1 MGQTYDL
8 PQERSNM
15 TYKFTIK
22 GTLPNLNDYIKA
34 LNSNRHKGNAL
45 KQGTEDIIIWQAKP
59 QLRGIHIK
67 GLVLI
72 KYDFYEPN
80 KKRDLDNVSSFA
92 RKTIQDSL
100 VKMGVLENDG
110 WKNILG
116 SSEQF
121 YCDRENP
128 RIEVTIMEAGD

>member
-1 MGQTYDL
+1 
-8 PQERSNM
+8 M

-34 LNSNRHKGNAL
+34 LNSSRYKGNAL
-45 KQGTEDIIIWQAKP
+45 KQDTEDIIIWQAKP
-59 QLRGIHIK
+59 QLRGVHIK
-67 GLVLI
+67 KLVLI

-92 RKTIQDSL
+92 KKTIQDSL

-128 RIEVTIMEAGD
+128 RIEVTIVEVGD

>member
-1 MGQTYDL
+1 
-8 PQERSNM
+8 M
-15 TYKFTIK
+15 TYKFIIQ
-22 GTLPNLNDYIKA
+22 GRLPGLNDYIDA
-34 LNSNRHKGNAL
+34 LNSNRHKGNKL
-45 KQGTEDIIIWQAKP
+45 KQDTEDTIIWQIKP
-59 QLRGIHIK
+59 QLRGVHIK
-67 GLVLI
+67 KPVLI

-121 YCDRENP
+121 YCDRKNP
-128 RIEVTIMEAGD
+128 RIEVTIVEVGD

>member
-1 MGQTYDL
+1 
-8 PQERSNM
+8 M

-22 GTLPNLNDYIKA
+22 GKLPCLNEYIKA
-34 LNSNRHKGNAL
+34 INSNRHKGNKL
-45 KQGTEDIIIWQAKP
+45 KQDTEDIIIWIIKP
-59 QLRGIHIK
+59 QLRGVHIK
-67 GLVLI
+67 RLVLI

-80 KKRDLDNVSSFA
+80 KRRDLDNVSSFA
-92 RKTIQDSL
+92 KKVIQDSL
-100 VKMGVLENDG
+100 VKAEVLQNDG

-128 RIEVTIMEAGD
+128 RIEVTIVEVGD